1 VNRTT
6 LSLASAL
13 VAALL
18 IGGTVTAEHPKPDP
32 QPSHGRD
39 CDNGNP
45 WGGNHDHCGT
55 PAPTLKPCKTHKP
68 EPTREPTPA
77 PTPTATPGPTPE
89 PTPEPTPAPTPE
101 PTATPV
107 PTPTP
112 GPTGTPDPEPEP
124 TPRRTDRPAPKPTP
138 ELELPPTD
146 MSAC

>member
-13 VAALL
+13 VAGALL

-32 QPSHGRD
+32 QPSHGSD

-68 EPTREPTPA
+68 EPTPGPTQQPTPVPTVEPTPEPTPA
-77 PTPTATPGPTPE
+77 PTATQEPTPIPTPE
-89 PTPEPTPAPTPE
+89 PTPEPTPD
-101 PTATPV
+101 ATPDQ
-107 PTPTP
+107 P
-112 GPTGTPDPEPEP
+112 GPTPDRP
-124 TPRRTDRPAPKPTP
+124 DRPAPRPTTP
-138 ELELPPTD
+138 ADLPPTD
-146 MSAC
+146 MSGC